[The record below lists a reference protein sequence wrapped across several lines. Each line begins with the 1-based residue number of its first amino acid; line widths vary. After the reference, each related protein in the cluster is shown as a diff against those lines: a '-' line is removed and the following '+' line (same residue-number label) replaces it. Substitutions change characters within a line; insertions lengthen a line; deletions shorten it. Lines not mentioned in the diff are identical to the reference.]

1 MPSHGRGTRYCRRAA
16 MSNASVITPKNTTKY
31 SPDHFVAQA
40 NPSSTPAPNRHHRT
54 PSRGPHGVSPMRPSS
69 SATCIRSRTWS
80 RSTIK
85 QPNAATTNTV
95 RKPSSSA
102 VRDATKLTPSAISS
116 SPAMPPTSVE
126 RLIRRAIRTTSS
138 TR

>member
-1 MPSHGRGTRYCRRAA
+1 M
-16 MSNASVITPKNTTKY
+16 
-31 SPDHFVAQA
+31 AQA

-69 SATCIRSRTWS
+69 SAMCIRSRTWS
-80 RSTIK
+80 RSTINA
-85 QPNAATTNTV
+85 PNAATTKNA

-116 SPAMPPTSVE
+116 SPAIPPTSVD
-126 RLIRRAIRTTSS
+126 RVIRRTMRATSS
-138 TR
+138 DHDDAAAPRR

>member
-1 MPSHGRGTRYCRRAA
+1 
-16 MSNASVITPKNTTKY
+16 MSNASVITPKNATKY

-54 PSRGPHGVSPMRPSS
+54 PILGPHGVSAMRPSS
-69 SATCIRSRTWS
+69 SAMCIRSRTWS

-85 QPNAATTNTV
+85 QLNAATTNTT

-102 VRDATKLTPSAISS
+102 VRAATKLTPSATSS
-116 SPAMPPTSVE
+116 SPAMPPTSVD
-126 RLIRRAIRTTSS
+126 RLSRRAMRTTSS
-138 TR
+138 TVMTPHTAPANRQPSPL